1 MPSPTHSN
9 PNQFALLLHI
19 RKTFALVGAV
29 LADPRGPR
37 VSKAAFVTAIGAL
50 VLALVG
56 ADGASAL
63 VEGLLPIV
71 GPVLGLPAV
80 AAFDWITLSVPS
92 FRLFKLF
99 PADIL
104 GGHYERLFR
113 PPPGTPRT
121 PYRPGPWP

>member
-29 LADPRGPR
+29 LADPRVPR

-63 VEGLLPIV
+63 VESLLPIV
-71 GPVLGLPAV
+71 GPVLGLPPD
-80 AAFDWITLSVPS
+80 AAFDWIA
-92 FRLFKLF
+92 F
-99 PADIL
+99 PAPPSNP
-104 GGHYERLFR
+104 FNPF
-113 PPPGTPRT
+113 PPPLLR
-121 PYRPGPWP
+121 Y

>member
-29 LADPRGPR
+29 LADPRVPR
-37 VSKAAFVTAIGAL
+37 VSKAAFMTAIGAL

-63 VEGLLPIV
+63 VESLLPIV
-71 GPVLGLPAV
+71 GPVLGLPAD
-80 AAFDWITLSVPS
+80 AAFDWIAFSVAA
-92 FRLFKLF
+92 FNLLKLF
-99 PADIL
+99 PADIV
-104 GGHYERLFR
+104 GEHYDRLFR
-113 PPPGTPRT
+113 PARGSRRT
-121 PYRPGPWP
+121 A